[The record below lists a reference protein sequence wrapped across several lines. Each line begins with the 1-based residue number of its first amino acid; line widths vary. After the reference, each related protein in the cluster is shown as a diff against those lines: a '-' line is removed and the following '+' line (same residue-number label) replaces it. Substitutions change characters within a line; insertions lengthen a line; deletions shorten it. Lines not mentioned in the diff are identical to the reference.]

1 MSKGPKSGAPDKEI
15 IIKTLTQLRYKKG
28 YSNGMM
34 IKYLQDTWGY
44 EVARCYD
51 FIREMK
57 AKIGKTYLEVNKNV
71 LEDTVEFMETQKAEA
86 VKLGNS
92 KLALEWQKEIDKV
105 QQLHVQKL
113 EIEAKKIEGIS
124 IIIKKEGE

>member
-1 MSKGPKSGAPDKEI
+1 MSKGPKKGAPTKGKVIEI
-15 IIKTLTQLRYKKG
+15 LTDLRYKKG

-34 IKYLQDTWGY
+34 IKYLQEEWNY

-57 AKIGKTYLEVNKNV
+57 EEIGKTYLQVNKNV
-71 LEDTVEFMETQKAEA
+71 LEDTVEFMESQKAEA
-86 VKLGNS
+86 VKGGNG

-124 IIIKKEGE
+124 IIIKKEAE